1 MPNKHALHKTSEFV
15 LFHPDTS
22 TVRSTENIMPTLQL
36 NDSQVVDLVR
46 QLPPHQQMRAL
57 AVLAEGAGRF
67 RYERYQLAESRL
79 VTLAAA
85 RGLDWQSMNDVDRE
99 AMIDDLVHEDRPCGV

>member
-1 MPNKHALHKTSEFV
+1 M

-22 TVRSTENIMPTLQL
+22 TVRSKEITMPTLQL
-36 NDSQVVDLVR
+36 NDSQLVDLVR
-46 QLPPHQQMRAL
+46 QLPPHQQIRAL
-57 AVLAEGAGRF
+57 VVLAEGAGRF

-85 RGLDWQSMNDVDRE
+85 RGLDWQSMNEVGRE

>member
-57 AVLAEGAGRF
+57 AVLAEEAGRY

-79 VTLAAA
+79 VTLDGA

>member
-1 MPNKHALHKTSEFV
+1 MFCKNTEFV
-15 LFHPDTS
+15 LSHSQTGTRQS
-22 TVRSTENIMPTLQL
+22 IEYIMPTLQL

-67 RYERYQLAESRL
+67 RYE
-79 VTLAAA
+79 
-85 RGLDWQSMNDVDRE
+85 
-99 AMIDDLVHEDRPCGV
+99 